1 MKRALVL
8 IVVLGLA
15 IAGLIIVQ
23 RRHDKSVVSPNAVLN
38 IAADVERDTLR
49 APMHFTRLSDEEESR
64 IGDEMA
70 ANFLAYRSPEPM
82 PALEREVQRIGGKLA
97 AHAHRKLRYQ
107 FHLITAGR
115 FQNAFALPGGH
126 VFIGLGLIKMMD
138 TEDELA
144 GVLGHELEH
153 IDHYHCAELVQ
164 VQAQMR
170 KLHLDIAGDLLQ
182 IPLTLFQVGYTK
194 DQEAEADREGLLLS
208 AAAGYSPYGFTDL
221 FEKFEKYD
229 RSQTRADSPPEEAAQ
244 VALGTLSGYFR
255 SHPETHER
263 IAQARAT
270 ITAHHLESHTTRI
283 PLPEVLTAETIKAT
297 E

>member
-1 MKRALVL
+1 MKRALAL
-8 IVVLGLA
+8 LVVLGLA
-15 IAGLIIVQ
+15 VAGLIVVQ
-23 RRHDKSVVSPNAVLN
+23 RRHDRSGVSPNAVLN
-38 IAADVERDTLR
+38 IAADVQRDTLR
-49 APMHFTRLSDEEESR
+49 APMQFTRLSDDEESR

-70 ANFLAYRSPEPM
+70 SRFLAYRETQSA

-107 FHLITAGR
+107 FHLIVDPR

-126 VFIGLGLIKMMD
+126 VFIGLGLIEMMD

-144 GVLGHELEH
+144 SVLGHELEH

-170 KLHLDIAGDLLQ
+170 KLHLEVAGDLLQ
-182 IPLTLFQVGYTK
+182 LPLTLFQAGYTK

-208 AAAGYSPYGFTDL
+208 VTAAYSPYGFIDL
-221 FEKFEKYD
+221 FEKFEKYE
-229 RSQTRADSPPEEAAQ
+229 RSETRADSPPEEAAH
-244 VALGTLSGYFR
+244 VAFGTLSGYFR

-263 IAQARAT
+263 IAQARA
-270 ITAHHLESHTTRI
+270 IIAAHHLESRRDRT
-283 PLPEVLTAETIKAT
+283 PLPEMLLSEK
-297 E
+297 